1 MATKKSIFIT
11 GAASGIGRETARLF
25 ANKGWYVGIVDM
37 NEEGLKTVA
46 AEIGEENCFSSVM
59 DVTEKDQVRDVMASF
74 AQTTGGQMDALF
86 NNAGILCFGHYEKT
100 DLDFEHK
107 IVDVL
112 FKGVLTCA
120 KYAIPYLKAT
130 PGARLINMA
139 STSAIYGIPDLSVY
153 AASKHAV
160 CALTEAWNIELEKYN
175 IIVSDI
181 LAPFVKTPLLDT
193 PDDIYLIKT
202 MGVKL
207 APSDIAQ
214 TVWKAVQ
221 GKKLHWWIGGATY
234 ALFGLFWAMPFVRR
248 FIVKKLTI
256 K

>member
-1 MATKKSIFIT
+1 M
-11 GAASGIGRETARLF
+11 
-25 ANKGWYVGIVDM
+25 V
-37 NEEGLKTVA
+37 
-46 AEIGEENCFSSVM
+46 
-59 DVTEKDQVRDVMASF
+59 
-74 AQTTGGQMDALF
+74 
-86 NNAGILCFGHYEKT
+86 
-100 DLDFEHK
+100 
-107 IVDVL
+107 VL

-160 CALTEAWNIELEKYN
+160 CALTEAWDIELEKYN

-221 GKKLHWWIGGATY
+221 GKKLHWWVGGATY
-234 ALFGLFWAMPFVRR
+234 ALFGLFWLMPFVRR
-248 FIVKKLTI
+248 FIIKKLTI